1 MKYYRVSVLLLA
13 AILVACGGG
22 GKGFD
27 NSANVKNANSMIKDT
42 FENQGFKVTD
52 MHLTR
57 ESQTKLKGNVI
68 MTMSG
73 AKAEV
78 MCDVTIDVATNGIA
92 FKCK

>member
-1 MKYYRVSVLLLA
+1 MKLYQVAVLLA
-13 AILVACGGG
+13 VILVACSGG

-52 MHLTR
+52 MKLAR
-57 ESQTKLKGNVI
+57 ESQTKLKGKVI
-68 MTMSG
+68 MEMSG

-78 MCDVTIDVATNGIA
+78 TCEATINVANDGIE